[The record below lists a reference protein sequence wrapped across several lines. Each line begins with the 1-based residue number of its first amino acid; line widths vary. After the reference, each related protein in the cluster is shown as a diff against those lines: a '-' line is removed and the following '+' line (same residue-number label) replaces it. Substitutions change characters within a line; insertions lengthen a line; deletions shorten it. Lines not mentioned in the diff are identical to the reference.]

1 MPDSQSTYRVVFWGG
16 LMLGQER
23 LQVAKSFARQ
33 FRIRQPRQL
42 QQLFSGR
49 LLTLKSGMPYAEA
62 KRYSDAIRRMGATC
76 RIELEYSLLNPRA
89 HQAESK
95 VLAVATTGLKP
106 EDVATSQRDINHD
119 SYRLVA
125 DQNDT
130 QTKAKDPFAARDLIS
145 EQHPPCK
152 YFDAREASHSVAKA
166 QKRL

>member
-33 FRIRQPRQL
+33 FKIRQPRQL

-62 KRYSDAIRRMGATC
+62 QRYSAAIRRMGATC
-76 RIELEYSLLNPRA
+76 RVELEYSPLSHRA
-89 HQAESK
+89 NHAESE
-95 VLAVATTGLKP
+95 VLAAAATDLKP
-106 EDVATSQRDINHD
+106 ATQTKSAVEVGA
-119 SYRLVA
+119 YRLVG
-125 DQNDT
+125 DQSDT
-130 QTKAKDPFAARDLIS
+130 QPQPKDPFAARDLIS

-152 YFDAREASHSVAKA
+152 YFDAREASQSVAKA